1 MNANILIIDDE
12 EAIAWTLTKA
22 FQKAGATASNV
33 GTAEAGLIAAKK
45 NRPEVIFLDI
55 RLPGRDGLSV
65 LQELREA
72 SGGGSI
78 IVITAHGNLST
89 AVRAVELGAFDY
101 LTKPF
106 DLSQA
111 LETAKRAL
119 VSKEQ
124 REIPEKIELN
134 GEEMV
139 GHAPAIQ
146 AIFKRIALVAP
157 TDASVLIT
165 GESGT
170 GKELVA
176 RAIHR
181 HSLRKD
187 KPFVP
192 VHIAALNPNLIES
205 ELFGHTKG
213 AYTGA
218 SNARTGLLALA
229 DGGTVFLDEL
239 GDVPLAVQAKLLRVL
254 EHQEVL
260 PVGAVAPVSINVR
273 ILAATN
279 ASLAKLVE
287 KGDFR
292 HDLYY
297 RLNVFEI
304 TLPSLKERTE
314 DIPLLVHHF
323 LQRMGSSSTLPKATE
338 EFLLNRDWN
347 GNVRELRNALEHAS
361 ILARGGPLLPD
372 HFPVATVGATPSPR
386 AIQDLIIA
394 WVKEHFT
401 NATELHDQFLAWIEP
416 NFLKE
421 VLDQCG
427 GSRNAAAKKLGLAR
441 ATLRRM
447 LTRYHINTTEPETD
461 DEPDTK

>member
-12 EAIAWTLTKA
+12 QAIAWALTKA
-22 FQKAGATASNV
+22 FQREGATANNV

-45 NRPEVIFLDI
+45 HKPEVIFLDV

-111 LETAKRAL
+111 IATAKRAL
-119 VSKEQ
+119 LSKEQ
-124 REIPEKIELN
+124 TQTPEKIDLD

-205 ELFGHTKG
+205 ELFGHMKG

-218 SNARTGLLALA
+218 TNARSGLLALA

-260 PVGAVAPVSINVR
+260 PVGAAAPISINVR

-279 ASLAKLVE
+279 ASLPKLVE
-287 KGDFR
+287 KGEFR

-304 TLPSLKERTE
+304 SLPSLKERKE

-323 LQRMGSSSTLPKATE
+323 LQQMGSSSTLPKATE
-338 EFLLNRDWN
+338 DFLLNREWN

-372 HFPVATVGATPSPR
+372 HFPVASIGASPPLR
-386 AIQDLIIA
+386 AINDLISA
-394 WVKEHFT
+394 WVKQHHT
-401 NATELHDQFLAWIEP
+401 NTDNLHEQFLAWIEP
-416 NFLKE
+416 PFLKE

-427 GSRNAAAKKLGLAR
+427 GSRNAASKKLGLAR

-447 LTRYHINTTEPETD
+447 LSKYHINTTETEPD

>member
-1 MNANILIIDDE
+1 MNSKILIIDDE
-12 EAIAWTLTKA
+12 EAIAWALTKA
-22 FQKAGATASNV
+22 FQREGAIVWNV
-33 GTAEAGLIAAKK
+33 GSAEAGLTAAKK
-45 NRPEVIFLDI
+45 YQPEVIFLDI
-55 RLPGRDGLSV
+55 RLPKQDGLSV
-65 LQELREA
+65 LQELREV
-72 SGGGSI
+72 SGGAAI
-78 IVITAHGNLST
+78 IVITAHGNLNT
-89 AVRAVELGAFDY
+89 AVKAVELGAFDY

-111 LETAKRAL
+111 IETAKRASL
-119 VSKEQ
+119 SKSQGQPIESFDFSEQ
-124 REIPEKIELN
+124 EL
-134 GEEMV
+134 V
-139 GHAPAIQ
+139 GHSPSMQ
-146 AIFKRIALVAP
+146 AVFKRIALVAA

-176 RAIHR
+176 RAIHN

-218 SNARTGLLALA
+218 GQSRLGLLSLA
-229 DGGTVFLDEL
+229 NGGTIFLDEL

-260 PVGAVAPVSINVR
+260 PVGAINPLPIQVR

-279 ASLAKLVE
+279 ANLAKMVE
-287 KGDFR
+287 KGEFR

-304 TLPSLKERTE
+304 SLPALRERKE
-314 DIPLLVHHF
+314 DIPLLIKYF
-323 LQRMGSSSTLPKATE
+323 LRKLGSQSSLPKSTE
-338 EFLLNRDWN
+338 EFLVAREWK

-361 ILARGGPLLPD
+361 ILARGGPLLPE
-372 HFPVATVGATPSPR
+372 HFPTETISSPLSTQSIQELVAS
-386 AIQDLIIA
+386 
-394 WVKEHFT
+394 WVKENHQNST
-401 NATELHDQFLAWIEP
+401 DLYDQFLAWIEP
-416 NFLKE
+416 HFLRE
-421 VLDQCG
+421 VLDRCE

-447 LTRYHINTTEPETD
+447 LAKYQINTTLSEPD
-461 DEPDTK
+461 DESDLK